1 MDRAIEKFFRRSYL
15 SHMAKTDVIFYVTG
29 NKHDRNIPHRFT
41 AVQDFA
47 AEGPD
52 YKHLE

>member
-1 MDRAIEKFFRRSYL
+1 
-15 SHMAKTDVIFYVTG
+15 MAKADVIFYVAG
-29 NKHDRNIPHRFT
+29 NKHDRNISHRFT

-52 YKHLE
+52 YKYLE